1 MTKDRTMQL
10 TTGLKALA
18 VAVVLVTTS
27 ACKDDDNDSFSFGLD
42 STQNSPPVISGTPRI
57 KARAGERYLFTP
69 RAADPDGQ
77 PLTFSVANL
86 PDWLSFDAG
95 SGRISG
101 TPRRSNVGTF
111 GDVTI
116 SVSDGA
122 VRKTLAPFSIRVE
135 ASSATPSDP
144 SPSEPPVSPPAM
156 PSAGGPFRF
165 AEIPEIVFVRGYR
178 ETEHLGIFHLD
189 TRNRWTPG
197 DLRNES
203 GWTPRVATRLAV
215 IEGNLD
221 GVNYDSATGILTY
234 DGTGGGTATARVR
247 LEAPSEGANSEA
259 FNIRVL
265 APTVAWGAGAAAR
278 FPGIGRD
285 AASTSWNAMQR
296 DLRVAAP
303 YGSPNVVIVTP
314 GTYSEDFY
322 LQRDLLNLYVIGE
335 PGTRPV
341 LAHDNLNLDGLGTGY
356 LKNLELD
363 DTTVNTGNNLDDRDV
378 NLYITQVYQHDST
391 HDANGFKA
399 PAGSPLPGASWRY
412 WFWNFHGSQM
422 GWQGNLRHQMY
433 IEGRLDS
440 RLLINNIRITGS
452 KQCSGVK
459 STRSFV
465 TIRNSYLSGLLD
477 EQNLDAG
484 MRSDKVVDVASSGR
498 GRHLQQ
504 RPGRRVF
511 QGTVGAFQRPGIS
524 ACQARDVGRR
534 FSCLPDISFDPP
546 QSSVRPGFAPE
557 GFTAGP
563 ETFVNPEFWR
573 VVRSYDTADPA
584 NPYTFK
590 KYIAYNRFRWINE
603 NDRRQSVFR
612 DDGTAPREAAFQGS
626 TAEIWGTVP
635 LGWVERSVSFFAN
648 NRYEGW
654 TAEDMAD
661 PRRWFDLNNY
671 PDPSQVEKSG
681 PGPWPY
687 PPPPRAAVFVGGEQR
702 PETQTAP
709 IEMPDWF
716 RI

>member
-1 MTKDRTMQL
+1 MQL

-484 MRSDKVVDVASSGR
+484 MRSDKVVDVASSGEVVIYNND
-498 GRHLQQ
+498 L
-504 RPGRRVF
+504 
-511 QGTVGAFQRPGIS
+511 VGAFSKERWGPSNGLVYLR
-524 ACQARDVGRR
+524 ARRGMWGAD
-534 FSCLPDISFDPP
+534 SPAYPDISFDPP

-590 KYIAYNRFRWINE
+590 KYVAYNRFRWINE
-603 NDRRQSVFR
+603 NDRRQSAFR

-687 PPPPRAAVFVGGEQR
+687 PPPPRTAVFVGGEQR